1 MRKVTALG
9 AFLLVLLPTHL
20 PSWLDTAPPLGS
32 EPDTRVPTTVVRG
45 TISRNATL
53 ASALS
58 GFASPA
64 LVERIVHAAR
74 PAYDLTRIMVGRPFG
89 VTLGPDG
96 LLRAFTYGIDELR
109 TLHVVV
115 TDGQPRAEVTQREYE
130 TRTAIVA
137 GTIESSLFGAIDKTG
152 EGDQLALDLA
162 DVFAW
167 DVDFNTELQPG
178 DSFRVAVEKQYVEGE
193 FRRYGRVLSAELVRG
208 PRVLRAV
215 RHETPG
221 ETPGY
226 YDPDGRPLRKA
237 FLRSPLRFTRISSR
251 FTTSRLHPILNVRR
265 PHLGVDYAAPYG
277 TPVLAAA
284 DGVVA
289 AAGWDGGYGRTVR
302 LRHANG
308 YETLYGHLSRVA
320 VHAGQRVA
328 QGTLVGA
335 VGATGLATG
344 PHLDYRMARNG
355 QFLDPLRVALPP
367 AEPIAPS
374 EREAFARSRRT
385 LLALLDQA
393 PAPSAAPTR
402 AASVR

>member
-20 PSWLDTAPPLGS
+20 PKWLDTAPPLGS
-32 EPDTRVPTTVVRG
+32 EPVVREPLTLVQG
-45 TISRNATL
+45 TISRNDTL

-58 GFASPA
+58 GVASPA
-64 LVERIVHAAR
+64 LVERIVRAAR
-74 PAYDLTRIMVGRPFG
+74 PAYDLTRIMAGRPFG
-89 VTLGPDG
+89 LTLGPDG

-109 TLHVVV
+109 TLHVVLR
-115 TDGQPRAEVTQREYE
+115 DGEPQARITQREYE
-130 TRTAIVA
+130 TRTAAVA
-137 GTIESSLFGAIDKTG
+137 GTIRSSLFGAIDATG

-178 DSFRVAVEKQYVEGE
+178 DSFRVAVEKQFVEGE
-193 FRRYGRVLSAELVRG
+193 FRRYGRILAAELVRG
-208 PRVLRAV
+208 RRTLRAV
-215 RHETPG
+215 RHEAPG
-221 ETPGY
+221 QAPGY

-277 TPVLAAA
+277 TPVHAAA
-284 DGVVA
+284 DGRVVA
-289 AAGWDGGYGRTVR
+289 AGWEGGYGRTVR

-320 VHAGQRVA
+320 VRAGQRVE
-328 QGTLVGA
+328 QGALVGA

-367 AEPIAPS
+367 ADPIAPA
-374 EREAFARSRRT
+374 EREAFARSCHD
-385 LLALLDQA
+385 LLALLD
-393 PAPSAAPTR
+393 R
-402 AASVR
+402 AATPSRTASR

>member
-9 AFLLVLLPTHL
+9 AFLLVLLPTHP

-32 EPDTRVPTTVVRG
+32 EPVVREPLTVVRG
-45 TISRNATL
+45 RIARNDTL
-53 ASALS
+53 ANALS
-58 GFASPA
+58 RFASPA
-64 LVERIVHAAR
+64 LVARIVQAAR

-96 LLRAFTYGIDELR
+96 LLRAFTYGIDELQ
-109 TLHVVV
+109 TLHVAVR
-115 TDGQPRAEVTQREYE
+115 DGEPRARITRREYE
-130 TRTAIVA
+130 TRSAVVA
-137 GTIESSLFGAIDKTG
+137 GTIRSSLFGAIEATG

-167 DVDFNTELQPG
+167 DVDFSTELQPG

-193 FRRYGRVLSAELVRG
+193 FRRYGRVLAAELVRG
-208 PRVLRAV
+208 PRTLRAV
-215 RHETPG
+215 RHEAPD
-221 ETPGY
+221 EVAGY
-226 YDPDGRPLRKA
+226 YDPDGRPLRKT

-251 FTTSRLHPILNVRR
+251 FTTSRLHPILDVRR

-277 TPVLAAA
+277 TPVHAAA
-284 DGVVA
+284 DGLVVA
-289 AAGWDGGYGRTVR
+289 AGWEGGYGRTVR

-308 YETLYGHLSRVA
+308 YETLYGHLSRVT
-320 VHAGQRVA
+320 VRAGQRIE

-355 QFLDPLRVALPP
+355 QFVDPLKVALPP
-367 AEPIAPS
+367 ADPIAPS
-374 EREAFARSRRT
+374 EHEAFSRSCRE

-393 PAPSAAPTR
+393 TTPALTASLTR
-402 AASVR
+402 HQP